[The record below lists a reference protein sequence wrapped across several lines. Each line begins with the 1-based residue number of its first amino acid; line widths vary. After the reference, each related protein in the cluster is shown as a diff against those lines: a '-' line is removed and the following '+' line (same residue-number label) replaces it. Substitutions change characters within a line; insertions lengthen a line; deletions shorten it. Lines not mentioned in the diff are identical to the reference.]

1 MGEKAELIKFFSEL
15 VKEERLEQMLSVLSN
30 RTRYITVVLED
41 IFQPQNASAVLR
53 TCDCFGIQ
61 DVNVIE
67 NRNEYNVNPD
77 VVRGADKWLDM
88 HKYNKHSNNTLEAI
102 NELKNKGYRIIA
114 TTPHTNDQKLEE
126 FDLSAG
132 KSAFVFGT
140 ELTGVSEIVK
150 ANADGFMK
158 IPMYGFTE
166 SFNVSVSAAIALH
179 YLTYQL
185 RNSNLPWKL
194 TKEEYDD
201 LLLNWLKK
209 SIRRS
214 HVIEKEFLTRNK

>member
-1 MGEKAELIKFFSEL
+1 M
-15 VKEERLEQMLSVLSN
+15 
-30 RTRYITVVLED
+30 
-41 IFQPQNASAVLR
+41 
-53 TCDCFGIQ
+53 
-61 DVNVIE
+61 
-67 NRNEYNVNPD
+67 
-77 VVRGADKWLDM
+77 VRGADKWLDM